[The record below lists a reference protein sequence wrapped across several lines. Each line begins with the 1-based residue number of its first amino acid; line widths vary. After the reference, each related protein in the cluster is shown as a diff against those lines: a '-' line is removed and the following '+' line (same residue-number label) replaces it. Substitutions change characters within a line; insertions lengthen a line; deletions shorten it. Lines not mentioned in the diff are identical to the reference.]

1 MLNFSSNFC
10 LELKFYYP
18 PPILF
23 WQVKINGLL
32 KVIKIKEE
40 LEYQSSTE

>member
-10 LELKFYYP
+10 LELKFYT